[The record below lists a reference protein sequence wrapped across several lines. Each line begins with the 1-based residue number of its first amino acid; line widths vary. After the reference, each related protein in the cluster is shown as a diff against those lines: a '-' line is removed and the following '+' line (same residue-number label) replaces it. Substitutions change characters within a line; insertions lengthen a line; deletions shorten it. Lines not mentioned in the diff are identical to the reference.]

1 MTPTSEPEGRFLKKC
16 RQKKKERHNRISAKW
31 KLLLSLLLLTVLSL
45 SFIWFAQSFLLDK
58 VYLGIQKKELR
69 EAGQELL
76 TADPDSLSERMAEI
90 GAEKNICI
98 SSYVIYK
105 NSWITC
111 RGDYKSKSNC
121 NCLLHRLLSVS
132 GDLHSSLSNP
142 NGILDRSVLILDA
155 ANGALQNGG
164 FCYLDSSNLES
175 EAVAKEN
182 ITVAYA
188 VKTDEL
194 RTTVFF
200 LNASVIPLGSTV
212 KTMNTVMFGLSGIV
226 LLCAAVFALLISLWI
241 TRPIEKINRAAK
253 RLAKRDY
260 SVHFDGKGYK
270 EITEL
275 SDTLNY
281 AAEELSKT
289 DHLQR
294 ELVANISHDLRT
306 PLTLISGYAEVMRD
320 LPDEKNEDNLQI
332 IIDESNRMKALVND
346 VLDISKI
353 ESGTAEMTMEP
364 LALTNSIESELTR
377 YNKLRDREGYSIEF
391 IYDRQ
396 VSVEGD
402 YSRLMQV
409 VYNLVN
415 NAVNYAGE
423 DKKILVTQTVEQGK
437 VTISVKDHGEGIP
450 EEQLPLI
457 WERYY
462 KVDKT
467 HKRATVGSGLGLSIV
482 KGIVNAHKGT
492 CGVSSTVGKGSTFW
506 FTLDVL
512 SETPLEN

>member
-182 ITVAYA
+182 ITVA
-188 VKTDEL
+188 
-194 RTTVFF
+194 
-200 LNASVIPLGSTV
+200 
-212 KTMNTVMFGLSGIV
+212 
-226 LLCAAVFALLISLWI
+226 
-241 TRPIEKINRAAK
+241 
-253 RLAKRDY
+253 
-260 SVHFDGKGYK
+260 
-270 EITEL
+270 
-275 SDTLNY
+275 
-281 AAEELSKT
+281 
-289 DHLQR
+289 
-294 ELVANISHDLRT
+294 
-306 PLTLISGYAEVMRD
+306 
-320 LPDEKNEDNLQI
+320 
-332 IIDESNRMKALVND
+332 
-346 VLDISKI
+346 
-353 ESGTAEMTMEP
+353 
-364 LALTNSIESELTR
+364 
-377 YNKLRDREGYSIEF
+377 
-391 IYDRQ
+391 
-396 VSVEGD
+396 
-402 YSRLMQV
+402 
-409 VYNLVN
+409 
-415 NAVNYAGE
+415 
-423 DKKILVTQTVEQGK
+423 
-437 VTISVKDHGEGIP
+437 
-450 EEQLPLI
+450 
-457 WERYY
+457 
-462 KVDKT
+462 
-467 HKRATVGSGLGLSIV
+467 
-482 KGIVNAHKGT
+482 
-492 CGVSSTVGKGSTFW
+492 
-506 FTLDVL
+506 
-512 SETPLEN
+512 

>member
-1 MTPTSEPEGRFLKKC
+1 M
-16 RQKKKERHNRISAKW
+16 
-31 KLLLSLLLLTVLSL
+31 
-45 SFIWFAQSFLLDK
+45 
-58 VYLGIQKKELR
+58 
-69 EAGQELL
+69 
-76 TADPDSLSERMAEI
+76 
-90 GAEKNICI
+90 
-98 SSYVIYK
+98 
-105 NSWITC
+105 
-111 RGDYKSKSNC
+111 
-121 NCLLHRLLSVS
+121 
-132 GDLHSSLSNP
+132 
-142 NGILDRSVLILDA
+142 
-155 ANGALQNGG
+155 
-164 FCYLDSSNLES
+164 
-175 EAVAKEN
+175 
-182 ITVAYA
+182 
-188 VKTDEL
+188 
-194 RTTVFF
+194 
-200 LNASVIPLGSTV
+200 
-212 KTMNTVMFGLSGIV
+212 
-226 LLCAAVFALLISLWI
+226 
-241 TRPIEKINRAAK
+241 
-253 RLAKRDY
+253 
-260 SVHFDGKGYK
+260 
-270 EITEL
+270 
-275 SDTLNY
+275 
-281 AAEELSKT
+281 
-289 DHLQR
+289 
-294 ELVANISHDLRT
+294 
-306 PLTLISGYAEVMRD
+306 TLISGYAEVMRD

-482 KGIVNAHKGT
+482 QDTVKKRGGM
-492 CGVSSTVGKGSTFW
+492 VSAANRPNGGAGFTVRWPEAEGGDHS
-506 FTLDVL
+506 
-512 SETPLEN
+512 